1 METIDYRANVR
12 YKNIMKNRD
21 PEYLA
26 KLRDYYAGHRVLP
39 SFSGI
44 ATLVGLNTT
53 SAVAAFAARMK
64 DAGYL
69 DSGPNRRLRP
79 GKLFFERPVVDSVRA
94 GIPQPANDIP
104 VEGLEIDAYLVD
116 NPSVTVLM
124 NIRGDSMKDA
134 GLLPGDI
141 VVVKKS
147 VPASIG
153 DIVVARVDGDFT
165 VKYLAKDKRGYYLKP
180 ANDEFDDIRPIGDLN
195 LYGRVVGSIRKY

>member
-1 METIDYRANVR
+1 MLFNNV
-12 YKNIMKNRD
+12 MKSRD

-26 KLRDYYAGHRVLP
+26 KLRDYYARHRVLP
-39 SFSGI
+39 SFSGV
-44 ATLVGLNTT
+44 ANLVGLKTT
-53 SAVAAFAARMK
+53 SAVAAFVVRMK
-64 DAGYL
+64 EAGCL
-69 DSGPNRRLRP
+69 DSSPDRRLQP
-79 GKLFFERPVVDSVRA
+79 GKRFFERSLVNSVQA
-94 GIPQPANDIP
+94 GVPQPANDIP
-104 VEGLEIDAYLVD
+104 IEGLEIDAYLVD

-124 NIRGDSMKDA
+124 DVRGDSMKDA

-165 VKYLAKDKRGYYLKP
+165 VKYLAKDKHGYYLKP
-180 ANDEFDDIRPIGDLN
+180 ANDEFDDIRPIGDLD